1 MNRKLLTVVV
11 LLAAVLLFQVGVAR
25 ADLYGSIRGTVTDQT
40 GAAVAGA
47 TLIATNMATNISQQ
61 VTSSADGTYN
71 FLQLAIG
78 DYSVKVEKTGFET
91 FTAARIHL
99 DVSTVY
105 IQDVKLQ
112 LGAINQEV
120 TVQANP
126 VQVETTTTQLGIV
139 VDANDIV
146 NLPLIGRNFV
156 SLQANLPGVVAAADR
171 FGVTNLDFATNGA
184 QTQMNVYLIDGTDSG
199 DIAVNTPS
207 FIPSP
212 DAIAEFRLVTSTLNP
227 EYNRSSGAI
236 MNAVLKSGTNSFHG
250 DAYDFYRDTFL
261 DAAPYFAVPKVPVP
275 YQQNEFGATIGG
287 PVIKNH
293 TFFFFSYQGVR
304 ATQPQT
310 NPIGPTVVTSV
321 YTADQLGGNFST
333 LNFNGTPYSPGPP
346 VQPTV
351 NPNQSP
357 VPMWGDALSGCPYV
371 TAASPQCPAGTYY
384 GKAYT
389 GTGTLITNGLFSSG
403 MIPTQNF
410 NATAMALV
418 KKYVPLPNIAGTS
431 EYSFNASQPAKDNQY
446 IVKIDHTFNAK
457 DSLWGTWFIES
468 FPVSDTVPFAGATL
482 PGFGMSEQQ
491 HWKLFTASWTHIIN
505 DHMLNELRIGYD
517 RFNFASVEPT
527 TPTLPS
533 AGGFATITPQLTSGA
548 GLPVMAVAGLF
559 TIGFSADGPQ
569 PRIDQVR
576 QATDNFSWTRGNHTM
591 KFGFDWR
598 QWNLWNPFSF
608 DNDGNFNYSG
618 NGLYSTRNPGVD
630 FLLGIPDTYTQ
641 GSGGTQFNNAK
652 GYYAYAQ
659 DSFKIKTN
667 LTLMYGLGWSIDT
680 PMVNTAF
687 NNHAQTAFVPGQQS
701 IIFPNAP
708 VGYVFQGDPGVHAAG
723 SVHWNDLGPRIGIA
737 WSPDW
742 GWLSGGPGKM
752 SIRAGYG
759 IYYNRSE
766 QEQDL
771 QVLGMPPYAVTTA
784 LGGPGTINPSFPNP
798 FVDVK
803 TGAATPNLFPFT
815 GAPRNTLFTVANG
828 FLPLFSPCCAVLSPD
843 TQDPMAENYNLT
855 VERQLSNN
863 MILSVGYVG
872 SRAYRLTYGLPQ
884 NFPNSAGV
892 FPYNT
897 TTYGSIDTLYSGA
910 KSNYNALQISLNKKL
925 YHGLEFLASYTY
937 AHSLDTASGFENST
951 FGEAGG
957 GNQGFGGGGAIRAS
971 NPYCFPACDYA
982 SSTYD
987 AKHRLVI
994 SYFYEIPGM
1003 HGDWIVSRLTKG
1015 WTIAGITTFQTGFPL
1030 DVADESFPS
1039 GGLLL
1044 CCSDFVGWDGPN
1056 QIAPI
1061 QYLNPRSAG
1070 NPWFATTDNSTC
1082 AVYVKGSCASTKCAT
1097 VSCAFAP
1104 VTPNGNPASPVSYG
1118 NAPRN
1123 PLRGPGLNNWDFQL
1137 YKDTQITERTRFELR
1152 IEFYNVFNH
1161 TQFDSQGIITDIIAP
1176 NFGDETLA
1184 HNPRQIQLA
1193 AKFYF

>member
-1 MNRKLLTVVV
+1 MNRKLLAVFA
-11 LLAAVLLFQVGVAR
+11 LLVAVFFVQVGIAR
-25 ADLYGSIRGTVTDQT
+25 ADLYGSIRGTVTDAT
-40 GAAVAGA
+40 GAAVAGV
-47 TLIATNMATNISQQ
+47 TLTATNMATNISQQ
-61 VTSSADGTYN
+61 VTSADDGSYN

-78 DYSVKVEKTGFET
+78 DYSVKAEKSGFQA
-91 FTAARIHL
+91 FIAARVHL
-99 DVSTVY
+99 DVNTVY
-105 IQDVKLQ
+105 IQDIKLQ
-112 LGAINQEV
+112 LGAISQEV

-126 VQVETTTTQLGIV
+126 VQVETTTPQLGIV

-156 SLQANLPGVVAAADR
+156 ALQANLPGVVAAADR
-171 FGVTNLDFATNGA
+171 FGSTNDDFATNGA

-212 DAIAEFRLVTSTLNP
+212 DAIGEFRMVTSTLNP
-227 EYNRSSGAI
+227 EYNRSSGAVLS
-236 MNAVLKSGTNSFHG
+236 AVIKSGTNSFHG

-261 DAAPYFAVPKVPVP
+261 DAAPYFAIPKVPTP

-293 TFFFFSYQGVR
+293 TFFFFSYQGIR

-310 NPIGPTVVTSV
+310 NPLGPTIVTSV
-321 YTADQLGGNFST
+321 YTGPQLTGDFGASTFTNSTNLSPFS
-333 LNFNGTPYSPGPP
+333 L
-346 VQPTV
+346 
-351 NPNQSP
+351 
-357 VPMWGDALSGCPYV
+357 WGDSASGCPYV
-371 TAASPQCPAGTYY
+371 TSASPQCAAGT
-384 GKAYT
+384 AY
-389 GTGTLITNGLFSSG
+389 NKLFSTG
-403 MIPTQNF
+403 NIPTQDF

-418 KKYVPLPNIAGTS
+418 KKYVPLPNIVGTD

-468 FPVSDTVPFAGATL
+468 FPVTDTVPFAGATL

-491 HWKLFTASWTHIIN
+491 HWKLLTVSWTHIIN
-505 DHMLNELRIGYD
+505 DHMLNEVRVGYD

-533 AGGFATITPQLTSGA
+533 SGGFPTINPQLTSGA
-548 GLPVMAVAGLF
+548 GLPVMAVTGLF

-569 PRIDQVR
+569 PRIDEVR
-576 QATDNFSWTRGNHTM
+576 QATDNFTWTRGNHTM

-598 QWNLWNPFSF
+598 QWNIWSPFSF
-608 DNDGNFNYSG
+608 DNDGNFAYAG
-618 NGLYSTRNPGVD
+618 NGPYSTKDPGVD

-641 GSGGTQFNNAK
+641 GSGGTQFDNAK

-659 DSFKIKTN
+659 DSFKIKRN

-680 PMVNTAF
+680 PMINTAF
-687 NNHAQTAFVPGQQS
+687 NDHAQTAFRPGQQS

-708 VGYVFQGDPGVHAAG
+708 VGYVFQGDPGVNAPG
-723 SVHWNDLGPRIGIA
+723 TVHLNDLGPRIGIA

-784 LGGPGTINPSFPNP
+784 LGGPGTINPSFPSP
-798 FVDVK
+798 FVDIK

-815 GAPRNTLFTVANG
+815 GAPKNTLFTVADG
-828 FLPLFSPCCAVLSPD
+828 FLPLFSPCCAVLSPN

-855 VERQLSNN
+855 IERQLSNS

-892 FPYNT
+892 FPYNPAI
-897 TTYGSIDTLYSGA
+897 YGSIDTLYSGA
-910 KSNYNALQISLNKKL
+910 HSNYNALQISLNKRL

-937 AHSLDTASGFENST
+937 SHSLDTASGFENST

-971 NPYCFPACDYA
+971 NPYCFPACDYG

-987 AKHRLVI
+987 ARHRLVI
-994 SYFYEIPGM
+994 SYFYQIPGM
-1003 HGDWIVSRLTKG
+1003 HGEWIVSRLTQG

-1056 QIAPI
+1056 QVAPVK
-1061 QYLNPRSAG
+1061 YLNPRAPG
-1070 NPWFATTDNSTC
+1070 NPWFSPSSF
-1082 AVYVKGSCASTKCAT
+1082 KQ
-1097 VSCAFAP
+1097 
-1104 VTPNGNPASPVSYG
+1104 VTPNGDPTSVVSYG
-1118 NAPRN
+1118 DAPRN

-1137 YKDTQITERTRFELR
+1137 YKDTQITESTRFELR

-1176 NFGDETLA
+1176 NFGAETLA